1 MIEIDANPTA
11 NIVELARERSIRTP
25 KPARVV
31 KYCNHFPIT
40 VDSHSRTCTCRDCG
54 AVVDAFDWL
63 LGWAKREDGEV
74 MAITGLRKEREKL
87 EEEIRDLKR
96 QRANAKSAL
105 DRALIAAN
113 KAGRTG
119 A

>member
-1 MIEIDANPTA
+1 MIETDSDTTA
-11 NIVELARERSIRTP
+11 NVVELARERSIRTP

-31 KYCNHFPIT
+31 RYCNHLPIT
-40 VDSHSRTCTCRDCG
+40 VDSHTRTCTCRDCG
-54 AVVDAFDWL
+54 ATVDAFDWL
-63 LGWAKREDGEV
+63 LSWAKKEEGEV
-74 MAITGLRKEREKL
+74 MAITGLRKEKEKL
-87 EEEIRDLKR
+87 EADVQDLKR

-113 KAGRTG
+113 KAQRGE